1 MPVIEEESESD
12 KEVIVKRTSKSRRM
26 ALDSDEEVIELK
38 TNSLK
43 EARESKLA
51 TKLEQRAERQL
62 AKAIEEVK

>member
-1 MPVIEEESESD
+1 
-12 KEVIVKRTSKSRRM
+12 M